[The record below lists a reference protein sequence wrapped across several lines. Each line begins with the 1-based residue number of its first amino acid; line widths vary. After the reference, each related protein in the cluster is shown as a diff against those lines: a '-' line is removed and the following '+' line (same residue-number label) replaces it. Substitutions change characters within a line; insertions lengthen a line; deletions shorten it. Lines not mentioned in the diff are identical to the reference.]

1 MNKEDLGQIRILIR
15 EEVRPIIREEV
26 RPIIREEV
34 RPIVKEEIQAE
45 IGHLNQKVDRNQEI
59 LIAKIE
65 SVSKTDRED
74 TDAMASQIVN
84 HENRILK
91 LEKTRV

>member
-1 MNKEDLGQIRILIR
+1 MNKEDLGQIRKL
-15 EEVRPIIREEV
+15 IREEV

-45 IGHLNQKVDRNQEI
+45 IGYLNQKMDRNQEI

-74 TDAMASQIVN
+74 TDAMGSQLVD
-84 HENRILK
+84 HEKRILK
-91 LEKTRV
+91 LEKARV